1 MNEMAILESI
11 AGFFGL
17 IIFVIYLYAGDKA
30 IYYIKYHI
38 LNTRAEIYS
47 NTGDYII
54 GRIIWAMLLGWAAIP
69 IALLHNYVVNK

>member
-1 MNEMAILESI
+1 MLDTIGGLL
-11 AGFFGL
+11 FFAVFG
-17 IIFVIYLYAGDKA
+17 VYLYFGDKA

-54 GRIIWAMLLGWAAIP
+54 ARIIWAMLLGWIAIP
-69 IALLHNYVVNK
+69 LALIHSKFLGGR